1 MLAESRKQKNAAPF
15 NELLLL
21 QVKCERNVKSI
32 WVSHIVHKK
41 SFENAGALHKHK
53 QRQSPFRFVLRHVQA
68 TSIWPYRETPTSC
81 AAFIGA
87 PSPLITTAP
96 CKSIPHAAKTAEMMK
111 LKAFVSL
118 NFSVHPSGPSFFV
131 GATLL

>member
-1 MLAESRKQKNAAPF
+1 MFAESRKQKNAAPF

-32 WVSHIVHKK
+32 
-41 SFENAGALHKHK
+41 ENADALHKHK

-96 CKSIPHAAKTAEMMK
+96 CKSTPHAAKTAEMMK